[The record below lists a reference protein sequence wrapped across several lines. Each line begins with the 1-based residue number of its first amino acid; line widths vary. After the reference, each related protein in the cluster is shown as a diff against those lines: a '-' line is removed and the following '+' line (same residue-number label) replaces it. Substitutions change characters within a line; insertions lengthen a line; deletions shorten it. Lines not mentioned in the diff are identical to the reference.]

1 MSDLLII
8 SHDVV
13 GQRMAGPGIRM
24 WELARTLAKQIP
36 VTLIAPRPIDF
47 PSASGITYGQYTW
60 GEKTTLAPYLDEATT
75 VLANSFVASVHPELL
90 TFRGRLIVDLY
101 DPTVF
106 ENLELFRQRPLA
118 ERKAQTQR
126 DITLLRELLLRGD
139 HFLCATERQRDLYI
153 GGLLALGRLSPA
165 LVDSDPLLRDLIDV
179 VPFGVSDDPPQAS
192 GQPALR
198 GVLDDLNADH
208 QIILWSSGLWDWLDP
223 LTLVRA
229 MPDVLTAVP
238 QARLVFLAGR
248 HPGYVPEMA
257 AYRQTRN
264 LAAELG
270 LLGNG
275 IHFYDEWIPY
285 AQRADFLLE
294 ATVMV
299 SLHRAHLETRY
310 AAVRSRVLD
319 HFWVGRP
326 SIVSVGDAAAE
337 LIQEH
342 QAGEVVPIGNSQA
355 VAAALIHL
363 LTDQQHWSHQSAQA
377 TALGRRLRWSQVVA
391 PLRRMVSSPVRT
403 TDHSTTEKRQSTMDN
418 LQTILQER
426 NALIRELEKYWQ
438 VAPDSPQ
445 PGSITG
451 RVKQWLQRRVT
462 GSLHADLCRVA
473 DQQRVFNAT
482 LINLVYRL
490 SSAFDEQARRTEEQ
504 LHTLRYETTLHQQ
517 HVVNHLASLT
527 QQLAEMKPLL
537 EVVRQEQITL
547 NTELQKAR
555 DTLPPL
561 HQHII
566 DLETRI
572 LDFDEVLSQVA
583 QRLSD
588 LSLSLSK

>member
-47 PSASGITYGQYTW
+47 PSASGITYGHYTW

-75 VLANSFVASVHPELL
+75 VLANGFVASVHPELM

-101 DPTVF
+101 DPIVF
-106 ENLELFRQRPLA
+106 ENLELFRHRPFI
-118 ERKAQTQR
+118 EREEQTHR
-126 DITLLRELLLRGD
+126 DTTLLRELLLRGD

-198 GVLDDLNADH
+198 GVLDDLNNDH

-223 LTLVRA
+223 LTVVRA
-229 MPDVLTAVP
+229 MPDVLAAVP

-248 HPGYVPEMA
+248 HPGQVPEMA
-257 AYRQTRN
+257 TYQQTRN

-275 IHFYDEWIPY
+275 IHFYNEWIPY

-294 ATVMV
+294 AAIMV

-319 HFWVGRP
+319 YFWVGRP
-326 SIVSVGDAAAE
+326 SIVSAGDAAAE
-337 LIQEH
+337 LIREH
-342 QAGEVVPIGNSQA
+342 QAGEVVPIGDSQA
-355 VAAALIHL
+355 VAAALIRL
-363 LTDQQHWSHQSAQA
+363 LTDQQYWAHQSAQA
-377 TALGRRLRWSQVVA
+377 TALGQRLRWSQVVE
-391 PLRRMVSSPVRT
+391 P
-403 TDHSTTEKRQSTMDN
+403 
-418 LQTILQER
+418 
-426 NALIRELEKYWQ
+426 
-438 VAPDSPQ
+438 
-445 PGSITG
+445 
-451 RVKQWLQRRVT
+451 
-462 GSLHADLCRVA
+462 
-473 DQQRVFNAT
+473 
-482 LINLVYRL
+482 
-490 SSAFDEQARRTEEQ
+490 
-504 LHTLRYETTLHQQ
+504 
-517 HVVNHLASLT
+517 
-527 QQLAEMKPLL
+527 
-537 EVVRQEQITL
+537 
-547 NTELQKAR
+547 
-555 DTLPPL
+555 
-561 HQHII
+561 
-566 DLETRI
+566 
-572 LDFDEVLSQVA
+572 
-583 QRLSD
+583 
-588 LSLSLSK
+588 